1 METPMDN
8 VESNPIDPNLNPDLW
23 QFIENIARYYEG
35 YGIPRIGGR
44 MFALLLVMPTP
55 LSAEQ
60 IAELLKASRSSVST
74 NVRGLVAN
82 GWVEKVTV
90 LGDRT
95 EYYRFSPT
103 AWDRVI
109 ERRRQAFAPLIA
121 MVNQAQGAL
130 PDDHAAQVQL
140 ATMSDWA
147 TLMMHHYE
155 SLIALWQARQS
166 DND

>member
-1 METPMDN
+1 MNEDEP
-8 VESNPIDPNLNPDLW
+8 VISELNLNADLW

-44 MFALLLVMPTP
+44 MFALLLVAPGP

-60 IAELLKASRSSVST
+60 IAALLKASRSSVST

-82 GWVEKVTV
+82 GWVERVTV
-90 LGDRT
+90 LGERT

-103 AWDRVI
+103 AWDRVL

-121 MVNQAQGAL
+121 MVQQAQGAL
-130 PDDHAAQVQL
+130 SEAHNAHVQL
-140 ATMSDWA
+140 ALMSEWA
-147 TLMMHHYE
+147 TLMMNHYE
-155 SLIALWQARQS
+155 ALMALWQARKA
-166 DND
+166 DRG

>member
-1 METPMDN
+1 MDDAPSHPTN
-8 VESNPIDPNLNPDLW
+8 LDLNPDLW

-35 YGIPRIGGR
+35 FGIPRIGGR
-44 MFALLLVMPTP
+44 MFALLLVASNP

-60 IAELLKASRSSVST
+60 IAELLKASRSSIST

-121 MVNQAQGAL
+121 MVNQAQGVL
-130 PDDHAAQVQL
+130 SDDHPA
-140 ATMSDWA
+140 
-147 TLMMHHYE
+147 
-155 SLIALWQARQS
+155 
-166 DND
+166 

>member
-1 METPMDN
+1 MDDAP
-8 VESNPIDPNLNPDLW
+8 SHPTDLNLNPDLW

-44 MFALLLVMPTP
+44 MFALLLVALNP

-121 MVNQAQGAL
+121 MVNQAQGVL
-130 PDDHAAQVQL
+130 SDDHPAQAQL
-140 ATMSDWA
+140 ATMNDWA

-155 SLIALWQARQS
+155 SLIALWQARKS
-166 DND
+166 EGD

>member
-1 METPMDN
+1 MDN
-8 VESNPIDPNLNPDLW
+8 TLSNSPDLNFNPDLW
-23 QFIENIARYYEG
+23 QFVENIARYYEG

-44 MFALLLVMPTP
+44 MFALLLVAPTP

-74 NVRGLVAN
+74 NVRGLIAN

-95 EYYRFSPT
+95 EYFRFSPT

-121 MVNQAQGAL
+121 MVNQAQGVL
-130 PDDHAAQVQL
+130 PDDHPAQAQL
-140 ATMSDWA
+140 TTMNEWA

-155 SLIALWQARQS
+155 SLFALWQARKS
-166 DND
+166 EGD